1 VIRRWILSENDSV
14 ITDAKPAGF
23 DGTGVFRVPGAAD
36 LRGIEVDGLGNI
48 WVCDIGGD
56 KVFRVRKDGK
66 AVKSVDVESPI
77 DLGFDGER
85 AFITRWT
92 DRKITVVDKDL
103 IVIGDLHVP
112 WDELALSPMGNN
124 QTGALSGIVT
134 VPGKGFFV
142 ANEGGQTA
150 NQISTYG
157 KGMTN
162 RMS

>member
-1 VIRRWILSENDSV
+1 
-14 ITDAKPAGF
+14 
-23 DGTGVFRVPGAAD
+23 VPGAAD

-112 WDELALSPMGNN
+112 WDELALSPLGNN

-142 ANEGGQTA
+142 TNEGGQTA

-157 KGMTN
+157 KVDDHSDVVDGVLVRDARTDDN
-162 RMS
+162 DPILKATSVTTE